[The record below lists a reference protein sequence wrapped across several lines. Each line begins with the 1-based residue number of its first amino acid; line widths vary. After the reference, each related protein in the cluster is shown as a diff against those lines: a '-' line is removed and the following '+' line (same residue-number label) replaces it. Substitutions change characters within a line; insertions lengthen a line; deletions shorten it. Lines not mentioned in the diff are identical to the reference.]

1 MLNYL
6 FLIIQAAIKGEEWK
20 PTGLDIDKSVNK
32 KRAKSLHPP
41 KKPPPRA
48 AQENASREV
57 THDNITMEITDE
69 SSATGSREEAPARS
83 AADKKPTRPPPRPR
97 MAKREGIQTPS
108 DS

>member
-1 MLNYL
+1 MLYVEL
-6 FLIIQAAIKGEEWK
+6 YFFLLIIQAAIKGEEWK

-69 SSATGSREEAPARS
+69 SEAPARS